1 MSGPAPATAMPQ
13 HVAIRVDVGG
23 TVFRISL
30 HTLMEGARFSG
41 VVFQALCLQIL
52 GPTGGGSAWDQR
64 VVPAQNPQYGVKH
77 FVDAD
82 PTPWPCWLEYL
93 RTRRVPFVEAGPL
106 RDRVI
111 CDSELA
117 GLAELA
123 EGLGQL
129 AYWRRHELQALL
141 VRPGGVYQ
149 GARLR
154 GQDLSNLGF
163 ARCSLRRADLSDCML
178 TDCTFDGA
186 DMVGANLQR
195 AVMTR
200 SSLPRADLRKACL
213 SGARLAG
220 ADLSDA
226 NLSNTDLSDCDLS
239 GCNLAGA
246 TLPPW
251 SSGLMEGVKLAG
263 ATGWVP
269 ADRNMRQANLKGGDL
284 SGADLKRANL
294 SDADLSG
301 AKLIGADLS
310 GCNLAG
316 ATLPP
321 WSSGLMEGVK
331 LAGATGWV
339 PADRNMRQAKLKG
352 GDLSGT
358 DLKGV
363 NLSDADLSGAKL
375 IGADLSGCNLADAT
389 LPPWSSGLMEGV
401 KLAGATGWMPADRN
415 MRQARLKGAVLESAD
430 LQAVRLSNADLS
442 GADLKRANLSDADL
456 SGAKLIGADLSGC
469 NLAGATLPPWSS
481 GLMEGVKLAGATGWV
496 PADRDMRKAKLKG
509 VVLES
514 ADLQAVSLR
523 NADLSGADLKRANRS
538 DADLSGAKLIGV
550 DLSGCKLA
558 GATLPP
564 WSSGLLEGVKVA
576 GATGWVPA
584 DRNMRQ
590 VKLKGVDLRNADLS
604 NCNLSGA
611 DLHSADLTAAE
622 LSGADLCGAMLA
634 GARGGRAARVVVYS
648 RPVNRFFSFGA
659 ATVQVQLGG
668 GNSLM
673 QVLKVGSPVVV
684 ALTAAR
690 ALRLRSVAVVN
701 EYYDRSQPGDGKHC
715 AKRMEVLTGPAA
727 DGPWTSVATFTSAK
741 TKDRQTFAAAPD
753 SPALGGFVQVLVHDT
768 HGDET
773 CVRDVSLE
781 GEAWGPAG

>member
-30 HTLMEGARFSG
+30 HTLMEGARFGG

-64 VVPAQNPQYGVKH
+64 MVPAQNPQYGVKH

-82 PTPWPCWLEYL
+82 PISWPCWLEYL
-93 RTRRVPFVEAGPL
+93 RSGEVPFVEAGPL

-111 CDSELA
+111 CDSERA

-163 ARCSLRRADLSDCML
+163 AKCSLRRADLSDCTL

-195 AVMTR
+195 AVMTH

-213 SGARLAG
+213 SGARHAG

-226 NLSNTDLSDCDLS
+226 HLSNTDLSDCDLS

-269 ADRNMRQANLKGGDL
+269 ADRNMREAKLKGGDL
-284 SGADLKRANL
+284 SGADLKRVNLSDADLSDADLSGAKLIGADLSGCNLAGATLPWSSGLMEGVKLAGATGWVPADRDLRKAKLKGAVLECADLKRANLSDADL

-321 WSSGLMEGVK
+321 WSSGLLEGVK

-339 PADRNMRQAKLKG
+339 PADRDLREAKLKG
-352 GDLSGT
+352 VHLSNA

-363 NLSDADLSGAKL
+363 NLSDAD
-375 IGADLSGCNLADAT
+375 
-389 LPPWSSGLMEGV
+389 
-401 KLAGATGWMPADRN
+401 
-415 MRQARLKGAVLESAD
+415 
-430 LQAVRLSNADLS
+430 
-442 GADLKRANLSDADL
+442 LSDADL

-496 PADRDMRKAKLKG
+496 PADRDMREAKLKG
-509 VVLES
+509 
-514 ADLQAVSLR
+514 AVMSG
-523 NADLSGADLKRANRS
+523 ADLSGAVLQDCNLKYAN
-538 DADLSGAKLIGV
+538 LSGAKLIGA
-550 DLSGCKLA
+550 DLSGCNLA

-564 WSSGLLEGVKVA
+564 WSSGLMEGVKLA

-584 DRNMRQ
+584 DRDLRKA
-590 VKLKGVDLRNADLS
+590 KLKGVHLNNADLKGVNLSNADLS
-604 NCNLSGA
+604 GAKLIGADLSSCNLAGATLPPWSSGLMEGVKLSGA
-611 DLHSADLTAAE
+611 T
-622 LSGADLCGAMLA
+622 GW
-634 GARGGRAARVVVYS
+634 V
-648 RPVNRFFSFGA
+648 P
-659 ATVQVQLGG
+659 
-668 GNSLM
+668 
-673 QVLKVGSPVVV
+673 K
-684 ALTAAR
+684 
-690 ALRLRSVAVVN
+690 
-701 EYYDRSQPGDGKHC
+701 DRSMCQ
-715 AKRMEVLTGPAA
+715 AKLKGTPSWR
-727 DGPWTSVATFTSAK
+727 
-741 TKDRQTFAAAPD
+741 AP
-753 SPALGGFVQVLVHDT
+753 T
-768 HGDET
+768 
-773 CVRDVSLE
+773 
-781 GEAWGPAG
+781 

>member
-1 MSGPAPATAMPQ
+1 MQSPSSGRFAFNAVDAVARAPLIVLHGKTGVTPQVPDQTRWEAMSGAAPATAMPQ

-30 HTLMEGARFSG
+30 HTLMEGARFGG

-64 VVPAQNPQYGVKH
+64 MVPAQNPQYGVKH

-82 PTPWPCWLEYL
+82 PISWPCWLEYL
-93 RTRRVPFVEAGPL
+93 RSGEVPFVEAGPL

-111 CDSELA
+111 CDSERA

-163 ARCSLRRADLSDCML
+163 AKCSLRRADLSDCTL

-195 AVMTR
+195 AVMTH

-213 SGARLAG
+213 SGARHAG

-226 NLSNTDLSDCDLS
+226 HLSNTDLSDCDLS

-310 GCNLAG
+310 GCNLA
-316 ATLPP
+316 
-321 WSSGLMEGVK
+321 
-331 LAGATGWV
+331 
-339 PADRNMRQAKLKG
+339 
-352 GDLSGT
+352 
-358 DLKGV
+358 
-363 NLSDADLSGAKL
+363 
-375 IGADLSGCNLADAT
+375 DAT

-415 MRQARLKGAVLESAD
+415 MRQARLKGA
-430 LQAVRLSNADLS
+430 
-442 GADLKRANLSDADL
+442 
-456 SGAKLIGADLSGC
+456 
-469 NLAGATLPPWSS
+469 
-481 GLMEGVKLAGATGWV
+481 
-496 PADRDMRKAKLKG
+496 
-509 VVLES
+509 VLES